1 MLITIIEPIWLVIK
15 SLWPLWTIVAVIVLL
30 KLIFEYWL
38 PNLVDN
44 IRIKTRF
51 KSGEKW
57 RSDREILAGL
67 RKMDPSEFEEYVA
80 GLFSKLGYQ
89 TEVTGGSGDGGIDV
103 IARKNGVENYIQC
116 KKYKN
121 KVGPSMV
128 RDFYGA
134 MADHLAKGK
143 GFLVTT
149 GYFTPE
155 DEMFAEDKPIEL
167 IDGNR
172 LVEYIKLSQAAS
184 VKE

>member
-1 MLITIIEPIWLVIK
+1 MINTLETLLIVIK
-15 SLWPLWTIVAVIVLL
+15 DLWPVWIIVVIII
-30 KLIFEYWL
+30 IFKILFEDLL
-38 PNLVDN
+38 PNLVDK
-44 IRIKTRF
+44 IRVKNMF
-51 KSGEKW
+51 KAGENW
-57 RSDREILAGL
+57 RLDREVLAGL
-67 RKMDPSEFEEYVA
+67 RKMEPGEFEEYVA

-103 IARKNGVENYIQC
+103 IARKDGIENYIQC

-155 DEMFAEDKPIEL
+155 DEMFAEDKPLEL
-167 IDGNR
+167 IYCNK
-172 LVEYIKLSQAAS
+172 LLECIKLSKTVDA
-184 VKE
+184 KK

>member
-1 MLITIIEPIWLVIK
+1 MGSTKIESIWIVIK
-15 SLWPLWTIVAVIVLL
+15 ALWPLLAILAGIVLV

-44 IRIKTRF
+44 IRIRNRF

-67 RKMDPSEFEEYVA
+67 RKMAPGEFEEYVA

-103 IARKNGVENYIQC
+103 IARKDGVENYIQC

-155 DEMFAEDKPIEL
+155 DEMFVEDKPMEL
-167 IDGNR
+167 IDGNK
-172 LVEYIKLSQAAS
+172 LLEYIKLSQTVDA
-184 VKE
+184 KR